1 MTAHAAASGQT
12 DVLVIDDD
20 AVIRTLVEA
29 YLTKAGFAVRTAQC
43 GSSGLQSFAESP
55 AGVVLVDVRMPQ
67 MNGYEVCGRL
77 RATAAGQ
84 HVPILIMTGTESLES
99 VEQAFEAGATDFV
112 TKPLNLGL
120 LVHRLM
126 YMLRTSR
133 TAGQLRER
141 EKILLDTQRIAGLGS
156 WTFSGIN
163 ARFTL
168 SDVLVD
174 RLGLQSASLERRE
187 FIRHIHPEDRT
198 RVDADMKHLDSLSSS
213 EAIEFRWLTSLG
225 AELFLNMEAYE
236 QPSNAQG
243 HHNRSGLIQDISE
256 RRRAESQI
264 RTLAFYDSTTKLANR
279 TLLQEHLPRMI
290 ASAQRENQL
299 LAVMLIDLDH
309 FKRINDTWGHQTGD
323 HALTLIAERLTDC
336 LREADL
342 IARPS
347 NEPIV
352 GRMGGDEFVVLLPG
366 LSKPEDAGL
375 VAERINR
382 HLSEPLP
389 LHETSV
395 VIGSSIGI
403 SVCPDNATDTQT
415 LLRQADGAM
424 YDAKQH
430 GRDCYRFFT
439 PEIQARAY
447 SRLTMENRIR
457 EALDNEE
464 FILHFQPKITLSN
477 GRVRSV
483 EALVRWAD
491 PKLGLISPGD
501 FIPVAED
508 SGLIVPLGQW
518 VLETACADIL
528 KIQKAIGSEIGI
540 SVNLSA
546 LQLRQPDLVGI
557 VRQTLLNTG
566 LAAES
571 LELELTE
578 SILMQDVKAPVELL
592 DQLKALG
599 IKLSIDDFG
608 TGYSSLSYLKRF
620 PIDTLKIDQ
629 SFIRDIEQDAD
640 DAAIVDAAITL
651 AHKLR
656 LTVVAEGV
664 ETKNQEDH
672 LRDLGCDEVQGYFYS
687 RPLPMDKLI
696 EWLREAKSQGGKR
709 NIEMMSSR

>member
-1 MTAHAAASGQT
+1 
-12 DVLVIDDD
+12 LVIDDD
-20 AVIRTLVEA
+20 AVIRTLVQA
-29 YLTKAGFAVRTAQC
+29 YLTKAGFVVRTAQC
-43 GSSGLQSFAESP
+43 GASGLQSFAESP

-67 MNGYEVCGRL
+67 MNGYEVCSRL
-77 RATAAGQ
+77 RETDLGQ
-84 HVPILIMTGTESLES
+84 YVPVLIMTGTESLES
-99 VEQAFEAGATDFV
+99 VEQAFEAGATDFA

-120 LVHRLM
+120 LVHRLR
-126 YMLRTSR
+126 YMLRTSS
-133 TAGQLRER
+133 TAAQLRER
-141 EKILLDTQRIAGLGS
+141 ESSLLYAQRTAGLGS
-156 WTFSGIN
+156 WTVSDTNGRIN
-163 ARFTL
+163 F
-168 SDVLVD
+168 SDVLIE
-174 RLGLQSASLERRE
+174 RLGLQSSSLENRE
-187 FIRHIHPEDRT
+187 FLRHVHPDDRT
-198 RVDADMKHLDSLSSS
+198 RVDRGLTLMTDTSEN
-213 EAIEFRWLTSLG
+213 EAIEFRWLTALG

-236 QPSNAQG
+236 QPIGALRG
-243 HHNRSGLIQDISE
+243 KRLGGLIQDITE

-264 RTLAFYDSTTKLANR
+264 RKLAYYDATTKLANR
-279 TLLQEHLPRMI
+279 TLLQEHLQRMI
-290 ASAQRENQL
+290 ASAQREGHL
-299 LAVMLIDLDH
+299 LAVLLIDLDH

-323 HALTLIAERLTDC
+323 HVLTLIASRLTNC

-342 IARPS
+342 IARHS
-347 NEPIV
+347 DEPIV

-375 VAERINR
+375 VADRINR
-382 HLSEPLP
+382 QLSEPLS

-403 SVCPDNATDTQT
+403 SICPDNATDSQT

-430 GRDCYRFFT
+430 GRDCHRFFT

-447 SRLTMENRIR
+447 SRLTMEIRIR
-457 EALDNEE
+457 EALDNKE
-464 FILHFQPKITLSN
+464 FILHFQPKIALAD
-477 GRVRSV
+477 GRIRSV

-518 VLETACADIL
+518 VLETACAEIQ
-528 KIQKAIGSEIGI
+528 KIQKAIDSEIGI

-546 LQLRQPDLVGI
+546 LQLRQPDLVGT
-557 VRQTLLNTG
+557 VRQTLLDTG

-629 SFIRDIEQDAD
+629 SFIQDIEQDAD

-672 LRDLGCDEVQGYFYS
+672 LRVLGCDEVQGYYYS
-687 RPLPMDKLI
+687 RPLPIDKLI
-696 EWLREAKSQGGKR
+696 EWLRDAKTQAGKGEADMLQ
-709 NIEMMSSR
+709 SR